1 MKKYYYTIGEVCNLL
16 DLKAHVLRYW
26 EKEFPQVHPKK
37 KFGRNRRYN
46 PDDIELLKKIKH
58 MLYNQRYTIEGV
70 KKKLKSIDKEKNQ
83 IEMDFSV
90 DKKETKEN
98 ILNELNEVKELLK
111 KQWLNLNEIL
121 VWQLTDLRH
130 YVVYITKSSSG
141 RDNFDE
147 GKNIICNQR
156 K

>member
-1 MKKYYYTIGEVCNLL
+1 MNKYYYTIGEVCNLL

-58 MLYNQRYTIEGV
+58 MPYNQRYTIEGV

-83 IEMDFSV
+83 IEMDFTV
-90 DKKETKEN
+90 DKKEAKEN
-98 ILNELNEVKELLK
+98 ILNELNDIKELLK
-111 KQWLNLNEIL
+111 K
-121 VWQLTDLRH
+121 
-130 YVVYITKSSSG
+130 
-141 RDNFDE
+141 
-147 GKNIICNQR
+147 
-156 K
+156 

>member
-16 DLKAHVLRYW
+16 ELKAHVLRYW

-70 KKKLKSIDKEKNQ
+70 KKKLKNIDKEKNQ
-83 IEMDFSV
+83 IEMDFTV
-90 DKKETKEN
+90 DKKDAKEN
-98 ILNELNEVKELLK
+98 ILTELNEIKDLLK
-111 KQWLNLNEIL
+111 K
-121 VWQLTDLRH
+121 
-130 YVVYITKSSSG
+130 
-141 RDNFDE
+141 
-147 GKNIICNQR
+147 
-156 K
+156 

>member
-70 KKKLKSIDKEKNQ
+70 KKKLKIIDKEKNQ
-83 IEMDFSV
+83 SEMDFTV
-90 DKKETKEN
+90 DKKEAKEN
-98 ILNELNEVKELLK
+98 IINELNEVKELLK
-111 KQWLNLNEIL
+111 K
-121 VWQLTDLRH
+121 
-130 YVVYITKSSSG
+130 
-141 RDNFDE
+141 
-147 GKNIICNQR
+147 
-156 K
+156 

>member
-70 KKKLKSIDKEKNQ
+70 KKKLKIIDKEKNQ
-83 IEMDFSV
+83 IEMDFTV
-90 DKKETKEN
+90 DKKEAKEN
-98 ILNELNEVKELLK
+98 IINELNKVKELLK
-111 KQWLNLNEIL
+111 K
-121 VWQLTDLRH
+121 
-130 YVVYITKSSSG
+130 
-141 RDNFDE
+141 
-147 GKNIICNQR
+147 
-156 K
+156 

>member
-1 MKKYYYTIGEVCNLL
+1 MNKYYYTIGEVCNLL

-83 IEMDFSV
+83 IEMDFTV
-90 DKKETKEN
+90 DKKEAKEN
-98 ILNELNEVKELLK
+98 ILDELNDIKELLK
-111 KQWLNLNEIL
+111 K
-121 VWQLTDLRH
+121 
-130 YVVYITKSSSG
+130 
-141 RDNFDE
+141 
-147 GKNIICNQR
+147 
-156 K
+156 

>member
-1 MKKYYYTIGEVCNLL
+1 MNKYYYTIGEVCNLL

-70 KKKLKSIDKEKNQ
+70 KKKLKSFDKEKNQ
-83 IEMDFSV
+83 IEMDFTV
-90 DKKETKEN
+90 DKKEAKEN
-98 ILNELNEVKELLK
+98 ILTELNDIKELLK
-111 KQWLNLNEIL
+111 K
-121 VWQLTDLRH
+121 
-130 YVVYITKSSSG
+130 
-141 RDNFDE
+141 
-147 GKNIICNQR
+147 
-156 K
+156 

>member
-1 MKKYYYTIGEVCNLL
+1 MNKYYYTIGEVCNLL

-90 DKKETKEN
+90 DKKEAKEN
-98 ILNELNEVKELLK
+98 ILNELNDIKELLK
-111 KQWLNLNEIL
+111 K
-121 VWQLTDLRH
+121 
-130 YVVYITKSSSG
+130 
-141 RDNFDE
+141 
-147 GKNIICNQR
+147 
-156 K
+156 

>member
-70 KKKLKSIDKEKNQ
+70 KKKLKIIDKEKNQ
-83 IEMDFSV
+83 IEMDFTI
-90 DKKETKEN
+90 DKKEVKEN
-98 ILNELNEVKELLK
+98 ILDELNEVKELLK
-111 KQWLNLNEIL
+111 K
-121 VWQLTDLRH
+121 
-130 YVVYITKSSSG
+130 
-141 RDNFDE
+141 
-147 GKNIICNQR
+147 
-156 K
+156 

>member
-46 PDDIELLKKIKH
+46 PDDIELLKKIQH

-83 IEMDFSV
+83 IEMDFTV
-90 DKKETKEN
+90 DKKEAKEN
-98 ILNELNEVKELLK
+98 ILDELNEVKELLK
-111 KQWLNLNEIL
+111 K
-121 VWQLTDLRH
+121 
-130 YVVYITKSSSG
+130 
-141 RDNFDE
+141 
-147 GKNIICNQR
+147 
-156 K
+156 

>member
-1 MKKYYYTIGEVCNLL
+1 MNKYYYTIGEVCNLL

-83 IEMDFSV
+83 IEMDFTV

-98 ILNELNEVKELLK
+98 IIDELSEIKELLK
-111 KQWLNLNEIL
+111 K
-121 VWQLTDLRH
+121 
-130 YVVYITKSSSG
+130 
-141 RDNFDE
+141 
-147 GKNIICNQR
+147 
-156 K
+156 

>member
-26 EKEFPQVHPKK
+26 EKEFTQVHPKK

-83 IEMDFSV
+83 IEMDFTV
-90 DKKETKEN
+90 DTKEAKEN

-111 KQWLNLNEIL
+111 K
-121 VWQLTDLRH
+121 
-130 YVVYITKSSSG
+130 
-141 RDNFDE
+141 
-147 GKNIICNQR
+147 
-156 K
+156 

>member
-70 KKKLKSIDKEKNQ
+70 KKKLKNIDKEKNQ
-83 IEMDFSV
+83 IEMDFTI

-98 ILNELNEVKELLK
+98 ILDELNDIKELLK
-111 KQWLNLNEIL
+111 K
-121 VWQLTDLRH
+121 
-130 YVVYITKSSSG
+130 
-141 RDNFDE
+141 
-147 GKNIICNQR
+147 
-156 K
+156 

>member
-70 KKKLKSIDKEKNQ
+70 KKKLKIIDKEKNQ
-83 IEMDFSV
+83 IEMDFTV

-98 ILNELNEVKELLK
+98 IITELNEVKELLK
-111 KQWLNLNEIL
+111 K
-121 VWQLTDLRH
+121 
-130 YVVYITKSSSG
+130 
-141 RDNFDE
+141 
-147 GKNIICNQR
+147 
-156 K
+156 

>member
-58 MLYNQRYTIEGV
+58 MLYSQRYTIEGV

-83 IEMDFSV
+83 IEMDFTV
-90 DKKETKEN
+90 DKKEAKEN
-98 ILNELNEVKELLK
+98 ILDELNDIKELLK
-111 KQWLNLNEIL
+111 K
-121 VWQLTDLRH
+121 
-130 YVVYITKSSSG
+130 
-141 RDNFDE
+141 
-147 GKNIICNQR
+147 
-156 K
+156 

>member
-26 EKEFPQVHPKK
+26 EKEFPQVRPKK

-70 KKKLKSIDKEKNQ
+70 KKKLKIIDKEKNQ
-83 IEMDFSV
+83 IEMDFTV
-90 DKKETKEN
+90 DKKEAKEN
-98 ILNELNEVKELLK
+98 IINELNEVKELLK
-111 KQWLNLNEIL
+111 K
-121 VWQLTDLRH
+121 
-130 YVVYITKSSSG
+130 
-141 RDNFDE
+141 
-147 GKNIICNQR
+147 
-156 K
+156 

>member
-1 MKKYYYTIGEVCNLL
+1 MNKYYYTIGEVCNLL

-83 IEMDFSV
+83 IEMDFTV
-90 DKKETKEN
+90 DKKEAKEN
-98 ILNELNEVKELLK
+98 ILTELNEVKELLK
-111 KQWLNLNEIL
+111 K
-121 VWQLTDLRH
+121 
-130 YVVYITKSSSG
+130 
-141 RDNFDE
+141 
-147 GKNIICNQR
+147 
-156 K
+156 

>member
-70 KKKLKSIDKEKNQ
+70 KKKLKIIDKEKNQ
-83 IEMDFSV
+83 IEMDFTV
-90 DKKETKEN
+90 DKKEAKEN
-98 ILNELNEVKELLK
+98 IINELNEVKELLK
-111 KQWLNLNEIL
+111 K
-121 VWQLTDLRH
+121 
-130 YVVYITKSSSG
+130 
-141 RDNFDE
+141 
-147 GKNIICNQR
+147 
-156 K
+156 

>member
-70 KKKLKSIDKEKNQ
+70 KKKLKIIDKEKNQ
-83 IEMDFSV
+83 IEMDFTV
-90 DKKETKEN
+90 NKKEAKEN
-98 ILNELNEVKELLK
+98 ILTELNEIKELLK
-111 KQWLNLNEIL
+111 K
-121 VWQLTDLRH
+121 
-130 YVVYITKSSSG
+130 
-141 RDNFDE
+141 
-147 GKNIICNQR
+147 
-156 K
+156 